1 MLRQFTQYLNL
12 IEKQLNCDTFVCFG
26 IMLQLC
32 TDESFILNN
41 VKVNMLLLSVG
52 WAGTS
57 VHLSQAKCNF
67 LHIFF

>member
-32 TDESFILNN
+32 SDESFMCYSEHVIAVCWL
-41 VKVNMLLLSVG
+41 G
-52 WAGTS
+52 WD
-57 VHLSQAKCNF
+57 
-67 LHIFF
+67 